1 MRSDSLRLL
10 LFLTLLSSGLVLAQ
24 IHRVEIPHTAPHKAM
39 PEIRTSET
47 EMPHSASTSQGHVNG
62 FVRMPNG
69 RLIKPKYSDNHVAEA
84 RTPETH
90 EPETHPHAHASH
102 EADEQNTGFDA
113 RQLPFTIVFIGVV
126 AFVIYLAK
134 KQERTE
140 SQ

>member
-1 MRSDSLRLL
+1 MRSASLRLL

-24 IHRVEIPHTAPHKAM
+24 IHRVEIPHTAPHEAM
-39 PEIRTSET
+39 PEIRRSET
-47 EMPHSASTSQGHVNG
+47 EMPHSARRATSMVS
-62 FVRMPNG
+62 VKMPNG
-69 RLIKPKYSDNHVAEA
+69 RLRKPNGSANHVAEA
-84 RTPETH
+84 GTPITH

-113 RQLPFTIVFIGVV
+113 RQLPFAIVFIGVI

-140 SQ
+140 SR